1 MILIPKIFSRVND
14 EFVFDDLIDA
24 TPITESIK
32 HPLIG
37 GQPNDD
43 TRFQAKFYSKFALDI
58 VTETVFNYPYP
69 FITEKTLRP
78 IACKRMFIVLGPV
91 GILSTLKSKGFETFS
106 DIIDESYDSMINP
119 TERFNA
125 VVKSINLFISLPL
138 EEIKLY
144 YYQNQG
150 RFENNFQTLKNLRG
164 TELADICSKLKIS
177 FDIAKLKNSNILN
190 YDSYQR
196 SNS

>member
-1 MILIPKIFSRVND
+1 MILIPKVFSRVND
-14 EFVFDDLIDA
+14 EFVFDNLIDA
-24 TPITESIK
+24 TPITETIK
-32 HPLIG
+32 HPLIRG
-37 GQPNDD
+37 RPNDD

-78 IACKRMFIVLGPV
+78 IACKRMFIVLGPT

-106 DIIDESYDSMINP
+106 DIIDESYDGMIDP

-125 VVKSINLFISLPL
+125 VIKSINLFVSLPL

-144 YYQNQG
+144 YHQNQN
-150 RFENNFQTLKNLRG
+150 RFENNFQTLKNLRS

-177 FDIAKLKNSNILN
+177 FDIAKLKNSSILN
-190 YDSYQR
+190 YDSHQR